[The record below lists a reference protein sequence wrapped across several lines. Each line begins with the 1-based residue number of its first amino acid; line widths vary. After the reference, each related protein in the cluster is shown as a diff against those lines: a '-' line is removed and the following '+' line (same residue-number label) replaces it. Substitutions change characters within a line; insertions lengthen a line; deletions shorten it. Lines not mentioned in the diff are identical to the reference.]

1 MLEKEA
7 AITDKSLPPTPR
19 PSHERA
25 LEPLS
30 APELYIHEGLIP
42 KPVSTTLPEVRVTQG
57 LERTFEALEPTP
69 TGYDPPIV
77 LGNEHKMSIRRTR
90 KRYILIILVS
100 IILIVALAAGL
111 GKGLHKGTAGRLD
124 LKAPSSDP
132 PWTPFNVST
141 PLPKSNVKPTDWR
154 GRSIYQVITDRFG
167 PPGTELPPCDT
178 AKRQYCGGTWQ
189 GLIDRLGYIKNMGFT
204 AVWISPVTAQMDTA
218 EGQAYHGYWQQNLY
232 ALNPR
237 FGSNGDL
244 QALSSALHA
253 RDMYLM
259 LDVVANHYGW
269 AGNSS
274 TVAYKGLVPFNDVK
288 YFHSYCPI
296 TRDDYLSNQTAVE
309 QCWLGNSIVSLPDV
323 NTENLFVIET
333 YNNWIKSLVTVFGVD
348 GLRIDTV
355 KHVQKSFWPGFQ
367 SAAGVFT
374 LGEVFD
380 GDAAYTCPYQQQLEG
395 LLNYPLYYPMIRA
408 FQGSDGDMSS
418 LSSAISTIQRACR
431 DPTMLGTFSENH
443 DNARFLSH
451 TNDLHLNMNVITFT
465 ILSGGIP
472 IIYQGQEQ
480 GFSGGNDPANRE
492 ALWTSSFPTKTALY
506 SLIASVNQIRNHE
519 VFSFPNYLTSPTS
532 VIYTDEH
539 DIALRKGHIVS
550 LFSNIGVN
558 GTAYNVTLTRHGFTA
573 NQTVVEILSCKN
585 STIDRQGDLH
595 VAVKQGLPQVSNF
608 HVPG

>member
-1 MLEKEA
+1 MSKKA
-7 AITDKSLPPTPR
+7 ATITDKSLPPTPR
-19 PSHERA
+19 PSQERA
-25 LEPLS
+25 FEPSS
-30 APELYIHEGLIP
+30 APEVYIHEGLIP

-57 LERTFEALEPTP
+57 IERTFEAPEPRP
-69 TGYDPPIV
+69 TG
-77 LGNEHKMSIRRTR
+77 
-90 KRYILIILVS
+90 
-100 IILIVALAAGL
+100 
-111 GKGLHKGTAGRLD
+111 GRVD

-132 PWTPFNVST
+132 PWTPFNTSV

-154 GRSIYQVITDRFG
+154 GRSIYQ
-167 PPGTELPPCDT
+167 
-178 AKRQYCGGTWQ
+178 
-189 GLIDRLGYIKNMGFT
+189 
-204 AVWISPVTAQMDTA
+204 VWISPVTAQMDTA
-218 EGQAYHGYWQQNLY
+218 EGQAYHGYWQQNIY

-259 LDVVANHYGW
+259 LDVVTNHYGS

-274 TVAYKGLVPFNDVK
+274 NVTYQGLVPFNDAK
-288 YFHSYCPI
+288 YFHSFCPI

-309 QCWLGNSIVSLPDV
+309 QCWLGDNIVSLPDV
-323 NTENLFVIET
+323 DTNSLFVMDT

-380 GDAAYTCPYQQQLEG
+380 GDAAYTCPYQQQLQG

-408 FQGSDGDMSS
+408 FQDSDGNMSS
-418 LSSAISTIQRACR
+418 LSSAISTIQRVCR

-506 SLIASVNQIRNHE
+506 NLIASVNQIRNHE
-519 VFSFPNYLTSPTS
+519 VFSFPDYLTSPMS
-532 VIYTDEH
+532 VIYTDAH

-550 LFSNIGVN
+550 LFTNIGAN
-558 GTAYNVTLTRHGFTA
+558 GTAYNVTLTRHGFDT

-585 STIDRQGDLH
+585 STVDGQGGLR
-595 VAVKQGLPQVSNF
+595 VAVKQGLPQVSNG
-608 HVPG
+608 HVPHCLC